1 MRFAVCTIL
10 PVALIV
16 TALFH
21 GGVWPWVALGY
32 MTGFVFLM
40 DLIKTP
46 KSFATPSEF
55 PASLVLARVLAML
68 HFGVLALSIAALGQ
82 PSDLTPIEKVVCFLS
97 VGLFFGLTSNSNAH
111 ELIHQRSRF
120 DRDLGALVFSSMLYG
135 YHATSHL
142 LVHHPKVAT
151 PDDPNTARKGEG
163 FYRFAIRAAH
173 GGVKTG
179 AMAAAKRVRAAGF
192 PIWRHPFMGYCLVG
206 SGVVLAAF
214 NIGGWAGLGW
224 YFGLCLYAK
233 IQLLLSDYVQHYG
246 LQRQKMPSGRF
257 EPMGPQHAWDA
268 PRWFSETMMLN
279 ATRHGDHHLSPE
291 RRFDVLRRAQ
301 ADAPTLP
308 ASLPVMAAAALF
320 PPIWFRLMDAR
331 VDQEINRDMARS

>member
-1 MRFAVCTIL
+1 MRFAICTIL
-10 PVALIV
+10 PVFLIV
-16 TALFH
+16 TALLV
-21 GGVWPWVALGY
+21 GGIWPWLALGY

-46 KSFATPSEF
+46 KSLTEPSEF

-68 HFGVLALSIAALGQ
+68 HFGVLVLAIATLGQ
-82 PSDLTPIEKVVCFLS
+82 ASDLSLTEKVVCFLS
-97 VGLFFGLTSNSNAH
+97 VGLFFGLISNSNAH
-111 ELIHQRSRF
+111 ELIHRPARF

-142 LVHHPKVAT
+142 LVHHPMVAT
-151 PDDPNTARKGEG
+151 PGDPNTARKGEG
-163 FYRFAIRAAH
+163 FYRFAIRAAR
-173 GGVKTG
+173 GGVRLG
-179 AMAAAKRVRAAGF
+179 AIAAAKRMQIAGF
-192 PIWRHPFMGYCLVG
+192 PRWRHPFVGYCLFG
-206 SGVVLAAF
+206 FGVTLAMF

-224 YFGLCLYAK
+224 YLGLCFYAE

-246 LQRQKMPSGRF
+246 LRRQKMASGKY

-291 RRFDVLRRAQ
+291 RRFDVLRRAEG
-301 ADAPTLP
+301 DAPTLP

-331 VDQEINRDMARS
+331 VEREINRDMARS